1 MNLGYPAVM
10 LTLPLIAALPALIFR
25 RSGHIQ
31 AIVGIASLL
40 ILWVSL
46 WGTSPIQRLF
56 PDNMAI
62 LVGRGLDLS
71 PLIRIL
77 FLFIYP
83 ALGLVFGYH
92 WLRPSNPSLVPA
104 GLAMLSPMAASLMV
118 SNKGFGAI
126 LMVAA
131 MILLVP
137 ALYNG
142 RFQAASAAWR
152 FFLMISVAILPLVV
166 AVWFITIGQPNL
178 PIARVSFLIAALLLL
193 GGFPF
198 FIWIAGLARKASL
211 PSLPLTL
218 GILAAIFVF
227 FLLSQLDDAPAIRS
241 AAEFQAVLLWC
252 ATATAILAGFMM
264 LRADSPRELFVY
276 TVVLDMAFM
285 IPVLALTGIAGKEI
299 ALLGLIGRFTGLV
312 LVIIGLNFVQ
322 EGDQPVHAKP
332 FTGPSNSIQ
341 SFATVYGLLTLLGLP
356 LTVGYSGRWAQLTAI
371 SAISPPD
378 IIPIIPALMVIAMTL
393 GTFAV
398 IRIFARQSFDRR
410 VASTEENRAI
420 TYFTFG
426 ILGISIVVGLLP
438 QLITRLVS
446 TLLISF

>member
-1 MNLGYPAVM
+1 MNLGFPVVM
-10 LTLPLIAALPALIFR
+10 LILPLIAALLALIFR

-31 AIVGIASLL
+31 AIVGIVSLL

-56 PDNMAI
+56 PDNVAI
-62 LVGRGLDLS
+62 LVGRGLNLT

-83 ALGLVFGYH
+83 ALGLVFGHH

-126 LMVAA
+126 WMIAA
-131 MILLVP
+131 TVLLVP

-152 FFLMISVAILPLVV
+152 FFLMMSVAIVPLIA

-178 PIARVSFLIAALLLL
+178 PIARVSFLVAALLLL

-198 FIWIAGLARKASL
+198 FIWVAGLARQASL

-227 FLLSQLDDAPAIRS
+227 FLLFQLDDAPAIRS

-252 ATATAILAGFMM
+252 AAGTAILAGFMM

-276 TVVLDMAFM
+276 AVVLDMAFM
-285 IPVLALTGIAGKEI
+285 IPVLALPGVAGKEI
-299 ALLGLIGRFTGLV
+299 ALLGSIGRFMGLV
-312 LVIIGLNFVQ
+312 LVIIGLSYDQ
-322 EGDQPVHAKP
+322 GDQPVPGKSFP
-332 FTGPSNSIQ
+332 GPSNSIQ
-341 SFATVYGLLTLLGLP
+341 TFAMIYGLLTLVGLP
-356 LTVGYSGRWAQLTAI
+356 LTVGYTGRWAQLTAI

-378 IIPIIPALMVIAMTL
+378 IIPIIPAVMVIAMSL

-398 IRIFARQSFDRR
+398 IRPFARHSFDRR
-410 VASTEENRAI
+410 VASTRKNRAV
-420 TYFTFG
+420 TYFAFG
-426 ILGISIVVGLLP
+426 ILGISVIFGLLP